1 MLFGPSLNSEGDDG
15 LWDGLEAEVNEGV
28 LLMLV
33 VEPWGLFNQLGWGT
47 VNEAG
52 LAEVPGAAAGL
63 EEVGGVVVAEERWL
77 RSIGYELNLRGRA
90 CSLPAASFKNKPSL
104 EMTMD
109 DDEVIELVLSV
120 SDDPSVLS
128 SVMSTLGVSAGRA
141 ASLLGVTVAHESTL
155 DEAEISTLPLAP
167 WIAPVVGVLFS
178 IYESKYP
185 PPRVWFLGRVVEAL
199 PLLLGVARCASR
211 GSMKNL
217 GLEGAE

>member
-52 LAEVPGAAAGL
+52 LAEVSGAAAGL
-63 EEVGGVVVAEERWL
+63 EEVGGVVVAERWL

-109 DDEVIELVLSV
+109 EDEVIELVLSV

-128 SVMSTLGVSAGRA
+128 SVTRTLGVSAGRA
-141 ASLLGVTVAHESTL
+141 VSLLRVTVTHESTL
-155 DEAEISTLPLAP
+155 DEAERSTLPLAP
-167 WIAPVVGVLFS
+167 WIAPVVGVFFS

-185 PPRVWFLGRVVEAL
+185 PPLVWFLGRVVEAL
-199 PLLLGVARCASR
+199 PLLLGVARWASR